1 MGVTNFVA
9 ASVITTST
17 AMPALTSRRRSS
29 ADLYAA
35 IPPVTPSTTRS
46 ELFAALNAA
55 FIAWFQV
62 RDVGSLHVRE
72 CAPIAPL
79 AELRSPSGRTDLIRS
94 ELPRMA
100 AR

>member
-35 IPPVTPSTTRS
+35 IPPVTPNTMRASS
-46 ELFAALNAA
+46 DA
-55 FIAWFQV
+55 
-62 RDVGSLHVRE
+62 
-72 CAPIAPL
+72 
-79 AELRSPSGRTDLIRS
+79 GRVN
-94 ELPRMA
+94 
-100 AR
+100 